1 MMTITRR
8 QGVTGALAAGVAA
21 ATGRIRSA
29 RAAEVELKISHFLP
43 AVAPAQK
50 DLLEPWLEKLRKQS
64 DGRIDGR
71 IFPAMQLG
79 GKPPQLIDQ
88 VRDGIADVVWTLPSY
103 TPGRFPVIS
112 AFELPFIMTN
122 GQATSEAVQTFYEK
136 YDRDEFKDI
145 HPIIFYVHAGEL
157 VHTRETPV
165 RKAEDF
171 KGLKIR
177 VPSRSSG
184 NMVTRFGATPVSMP
198 APAIPEALSK
208 GVVDGCLLPWEVSS
222 ALKVTELTKYHTAFH
237 GKRRLETSVFIL
249 AMNKARYE
257 GLPPDLKK
265 VIDAN
270 SGVAFAGQAGAL
282 WEKVEQPGLEAAIK
296 AGGVIIEMPED
307 ETEKL
312 EKLAAPV
319 DGEWIKELDG
329 QGKDGKKLLAEAQ
342 ALIEQYT
349 KA

>member
-1 MMTITRR
+1 MKRITRR
-8 QGVTGALAAGVAA
+8 QGLAGALAGGVAA
-21 ATGRIRSA
+21 AAARIPRA

-50 DLLEPWLEKLRKQS
+50 DLLEPWLERLKEQS
-64 DGRIDGR
+64 GGRIDGR

-112 AFELPFIMTN
+112 VFELPFIMTN
-122 GQATSEAVQTFYEK
+122 GPATSEAVQAYYEK
-136 YDRDEFKDI
+136 YGRDEFKDI

-165 RKAEDF
+165 RTAEDF
-171 KGLKIR
+171 KGLKLR

-222 ALKVTELTKYHTAFH
+222 SLKVTELTKYHTAFR

-257 GLPPDLKK
+257 SLPPDLKK
-265 VIDAN
+265 VIDDN
-270 SGVAFAGQAGAL
+270 SGITFAREAGEV
-282 WEKVEQPGLEAAIK
+282 WEKVELPGLHAAQK

-307 ETEKL
+307 ETAKL
-312 EKLAAPV
+312 EVLAAPV
-319 DGEWIKELDG
+319 RDEWVKELDG
-329 QGKDGKKLLAEAQ
+329 RGKDGKKLLSEAEA
-342 ALIEQYT
+342 LIDQYT